1 MNRRGFSLIEL
12 IVVISL
18 ISILISIA
26 TLSFHSWQT
35 KYNIEAQVKEMLVDL
50 DGVRLMAIQTKREHR
65 IILNPASYA
74 FWRYSGESAAS
85 NTRVFNKGT
94 KYPIQQFSD
103 TGTLSDFSNTTI
115 TVDERGYTSDLL
127 TIAVGIG
134 LGSPAYDCLVVQR
147 ARVNMGKINGNKCV
161 Y

>member
-1 MNRRGFSLIEL
+1 MSLIG
-12 IVVISL
+12 
-18 ISILISIA
+18 ILVAIA
-26 TLSFHSWQT
+26 ALNFNSWQT
-35 KYNIEAQVKEMLVDL
+35 KYNIEAQVKEMLADL
-50 DGVRLMAIQTKREHR
+50 TGARLMAIQTKREHR
-65 IILNPASYA
+65 IILNPTSYA
-74 FWRYSGESAAS
+74 FWRYTGESVAS
-85 NTRVFNKGT
+85 DTRVFNKQT

-103 TGTLSDFSNTTI
+103 SGTLSNFSNTTI

-134 LGSPAYDCLVVQR
+134 LGNPAYDCLVVQR